1 MKSSASTKIKLTS
14 PVGRLFLDHGLPL
27 LMIMRYFPQDKVGL
41 WDKLTYSV
49 GLIGKNLAH
58 GVITTLILVYC
69 VQVLHFHY
77 SFIISTYLSSLLI
90 ESVCALL
97 LGLVFDNCK
106 SQLGKYKL
114 WIIIG
119 VISTLLCSSCFFVLP
134 LLTTQS
140 LSFYLACLFILINCC
155 FLFIQLPY
163 LVLVSSFSSNAHT
176 RNLAATM
183 PSAGNFIG
191 RQVILVAVLALLSP
205 TLNVFTWELNVYYY
219 LLGVAGVILV
229 VSQVIF
235 ILCINYH
242 QTHWFT
248 RTDYSKR
255 KSFRA
260 YRQNSQGN
268 LYTYQSPK
276 TPDDAEKAT
285 GASATPDDFTLAS
298 SSNTATSTQANNAA
312 TTLDADYATLSTHG
326 ERAST
331 LSSSNF
337 TSTTET
343 DAALN
348 TTNRTAQDSKQFA
361 NAAARYQAIQE
372 NHADLYNPN
381 YDLDFDPAQSDYG
394 TYSNQSS
401 VALAETSLGGL
412 QVSRG
417 IAAAVFDHHPNTA
430 TSALTE
436 NLPSSGIA
444 QATFAQSNATPS
456 SLEINAGSSNRYQSF
471 RRYNT
476 LQSYNQVTSDKLHK
490 AKAQDACVH
499 RNPDYISKLS
509 LSNLVQVFF
518 QNDQLMT
525 MFFIAILEYASFS
538 MMTSLLSYFFINND
552 LLGNAL
558 TCSLLMLGFISQLG
572 SMLLFPWCA
581 RGSRRTRIFINGSL
595 CAGIAFVLHSLVQDL
610 DAQSAQYVLY
620 VLFIFINIGM
630 GFAKVSMT
638 TMVADTVDYGEFK
651 LSMRSDAIVFAYLTT
666 AYRLG
671 MFVSCALF
679 LKNDMTNILYLSMT
693 YIMPLP
699 FEMILEIILIC
710 SLLLGALFLY
720 KCLYKLDGAFYR
732 NILNNLQFL
741 RQNQRA
747 YNFTSNIQK
756 HFMLRYSLD
765 VKAMLIKLKAKNEID
780 MVQAMVQKLSEVNAI
795 TSEHDYMCDL
805 KARLACGH
813 CGIAEGIAIP
823 HAKSPAVRRA
833 TVVVATLDTPIDLG
847 ALDDRKCDL
856 IFLLASPDDGVTH
869 MNLLGRLS
877 LLLNE
882 PGFADRLRA
891 SGSSSELFE
900 RLIKCEKNIVN

>member
-1 MKSSASTKIKLTS
+1 M
-14 PVGRLFLDHGLPL
+14 H
-27 LMIMRYFPQDKVGL
+27 
-41 WDKLTYSV
+41 
-49 GLIGKNLAH
+49 
-58 GVITTLILVYC
+58 
-69 VQVLHFHY
+69 
-77 SFIISTYLSSLLI
+77 
-90 ESVCALL
+90 
-97 LGLVFDNCK
+97 
-106 SQLGKYKL
+106 
-114 WIIIG
+114 
-119 VISTLLCSSCFFVLP
+119 
-134 LLTTQS
+134 
-140 LSFYLACLFILINCC
+140 
-155 FLFIQLPY
+155 
-163 LVLVSSFSSNAHT
+163 
-176 RNLAATM
+176 
-183 PSAGNFIG
+183 
-191 RQVILVAVLALLSP
+191 
-205 TLNVFTWELNVYYY
+205 
-219 LLGVAGVILV
+219 
-229 VSQVIF
+229 
-235 ILCINYH
+235 
-242 QTHWFT
+242 
-248 RTDYSKR
+248 
-255 KSFRA
+255 
-260 YRQNSQGN
+260 SQGN
-268 LYTYQSPK
+268 LNTNQSAQTQDGVK
-276 TPDDAEKAT
+276 QSTSVSAKPD
-285 GASATPDDFTLAS
+285 SATSALNQDSAS
-298 SSNTATSTQANNAA
+298 SAASLNAATSSPANTAT
-312 TTLDADYATLSTHG
+312 TTLEADASRLGPQGKSSPTV
-326 ERAST
+326 
-331 LSSSNF
+331 SSSNF
-337 TSTTET
+337 TSDATT
-343 DAALN
+343 DAALSTLECAASN
-348 TTNRTAQDSKQFA
+348 SKQFD
-361 NAAARYQAIQE
+361 NAAAEYQAIQE
-372 NHADLYNPN
+372 NYDELKNHN
-381 YDLDFDPAQSDYG
+381 YDLDFDPAQPDYSSY
-394 TYSNQSS
+394 TAPSS
-401 VALAETSLGGL
+401 VALTETSLGGTH
-412 QVSRG
+412 VSSG
-417 IAAAVFDHHPNTA
+417 IAAAVLDHHTNTA
-430 TSALTE
+430 SSDLTE
-436 NLPSSGIA
+436 SLPSSGIA

-456 SLEINAGSSNRYQSF
+456 SLRLNSGSSNRYQSF

-476 LQSYNQVTSDKLHK
+476 LQSYNQVTPDKLHK
-490 AKAQDACVH
+490 AKAQDARVH
-499 RNPDYISKLS
+499 IKPNYIPKLS
-509 LSNLVQVFF
+509 LSNLAQVFF
-518 QNDQLMT
+518 KNDQLMT

-558 TCSLLMLGFISQLG
+558 TFSFLMLGFVCQLG

-595 CAGIAFVLHSLVQDL
+595 CAGVAFVLHSLIQNVGTQP
-610 DAQSAQYVLY
+610 AHYVLC
-620 VLFIFINIGM
+620 VLFILINVGM

-651 LSMRSDAIVFAYLTT
+651 LSMRSDAIIFAYLTT

-747 YNFTSNIQK
+747 YPLTSNIQK

-765 VKAMLIKLKAKNEID
+765 VKAMLIKLKAKNELD

-805 KARLACGH
+805 KARLASGH
-813 CGIAEGIAIP
+813 CGIAEGIAMP

-856 IFLLASPDDGVTH
+856 IFLLASPDDGITH

-900 RLIKCEKNIVN
+900 SLIKCEKNIVN